1 MPRIRF
7 PPATCIVDVVW
18 LVWLRSCPESI
29 SDFVTNGL
37 VHPVSDAMRYDSPEA
52 VVMVQ
57 ETLPSSCYLDFVVL
71 VQFVYLLC
79 VLSFIEVSWYISL
92 CFFSGV
98 GGGWSLMFFLVV
110 G

>member
-1 MPRIRF
+1 M
-7 PPATCIVDVVW
+7 DVVW

-37 VHPVSDAMRYDSPEA
+37 VHPVSDAMRYDSPEV

-57 ETLPSSCYLDFVVL
+57 ETLPF
-71 VQFVYLLC
+71 C
-79 VLSFIEVSWYISL
+79 VLSFVEVSWYISL

>member
-57 ETLPSSCYLDFVVL
+57 MSRRPFPPRVIWTLLF
-71 VQFVYLLC
+71 F
-79 VLSFIEVSWYISL
+79 L
-92 CFFSGV
+92 CFE
-98 GGGWSLMFFLVV
+98 LC
-110 G
+110 